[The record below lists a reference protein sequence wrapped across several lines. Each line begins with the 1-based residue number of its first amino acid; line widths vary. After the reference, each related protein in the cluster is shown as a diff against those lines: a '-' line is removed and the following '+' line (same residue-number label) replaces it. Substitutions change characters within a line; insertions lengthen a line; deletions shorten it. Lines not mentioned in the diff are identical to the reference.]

1 MANVINIIAAPDLVK
16 GTKQDGVVVLI
27 DVIRFTTT
35 LTTALCNGALWVETY
50 PDMGTPLALKT
61 KGYLTAGER
70 GALRAVGFDFGNS
83 PLEFDHALINGRKI
97 AFTTTNGTYA
107 QSLVDPAV
115 PMVAGAFVNLSAIV
129 EYLSHLHCD
138 ITLLCSGTRRQP
150 CFEDLLFAGATA
162 EALMQKGDYQILSDT
177 GNIALFMYHEASK
190 TGMKEF
196 CLKYSARIQELYT
209 KLRDDIDFTFR
220 QDIFH
225 SIAVRY
231 DKNKFKLS
239 L

>member
-35 LTTALCNGALWVETY
+35 LTTALCNGAQWVETY
-50 PDMGTPLALKT
+50 PDMETPLSLKS

-70 GALRAVGFDFGNS
+70 GALRAEGFDFGNS
-83 PLEFDHALINGRKI
+83 PLEFDSAMIKGRKI

-107 QSLVDPAV
+107 QSLVDPDT

-129 EYLSHLHCD
+129 EYLYQQHCD
-138 ITLLCSGTRRQP
+138 VTFLCSGTRRQP
-150 CFEDLLFAGATA
+150 CFEDLLFAGAAA
-162 EALMQKGDYQILSDT
+162 EALMKKGGYHIPGDT
-177 GNIALFMYHEASK
+177 ANIALFMYQEASK

-196 CLKYSARIQELYT
+196 CLQRSARIQELYT
-209 KLRDDIDFTFR
+209 KLHDDIDFTFR
-220 QDIFH
+220 QDIFN
-225 SIAVRY
+225 SIAVRF